1 MAPASAGF
9 LSGVST
15 AFSLAAPH
23 KLADGAIVQESGAV
37 HVAIHPMGVPS
48 VSTQIA
54 ALRRLLLHP
63 SEGEAGVWFDKVK
76 IVSPTVLITAVLY

>member
-1 MAPASAGF
+1 M
-9 LSGVST
+9 
-15 AFSLAAPH
+15 
-23 KLADGAIVQESGAV
+23 

-54 ALRRLLLHP
+54 ALRRLLLYP

-76 IVSPTVLITAVLY
+76 NVSPTALITAELY